1 METKQLA
8 VGTVHNKVP
17 NDVRQMLE
25 ANPKALDTWESA
37 TPLAR
42 NEWLCLLTSAKQAE
56 TQIRRLERAR
66 DQLSRGQR
74 RPCCWAGCIHRQ
86 KTGRA

>member
-1 METKQLA
+1 MVTQQIEA
-8 VGTVHNKVP
+8 GTVHNKVP
-17 NDVRQMLE
+17 QDVQKMLK
-25 ANPKALDTWESA
+25 ANPKALATWEAA

-56 TQIRRLERAR
+56 TQERRMERAR

-74 RPCCWAGCIHRQ
+74 RPCCWAGCPHRE
-86 KTGRA
+86 KNGK

>member
-1 METKQLA
+1 MVTQA
-8 VGTVHNKVP
+8 IPAGTVHNSVP
-17 NDVRQMLE
+17 QDVQAMLK
-25 ANPKALDTWESA
+25 ANPKALATWKAA

-56 TQIRRLERAR
+56 TQTRRMERAR

-74 RPCCWAGCIHRQ
+74 RPCCWAGCPHREKNGQ
-86 KTGRA
+86 